1 MSVDTAARPRTTD
14 LALVAMAAL
23 TATTLVTHLLL
34 AGEPDLGYAA
44 LAVVPVAAAAALW
57 AGRRWAPA
65 LVLVA
70 AVLMVLPRTVE
81 LSFDLVR
88 PGDPIPFVTA
98 AVHVAAV
105 GLAVST
111 ALLMR
116 ADTRRD
122 PRPVTPVALG
132 AGLAI
137 GAVVASGLLVLS
149 PQGDDV
155 AAGEASVVDMVS
167 FEYVPAQLRA
177 DAGSVAIRFAN
188 DSGDS
193 HSFTIDAL
201 DVDVQVP
208 SGRDRVVVVD
218 AAPGEYAVYCSV
230 DDHRDQGMVGR
241 LTVVGNGAPAP
252 VAPVAA
258 PTAGH
263 HDHG

>member
-1 MSVDTAARPRTTD
+1 MSVDTAARTRTAD

-23 TATTLVTHLLL
+23 TVTTLVTHLLL
-34 AGEPDLGYAA
+34 AGDPDPGYAT

-57 AGRRWAPA
+57 TRRRWAPA
-65 LVLVA
+65 LVLVT

-88 PGDPIPFVTA
+88 PGDLVPFVTA

-105 GLAVST
+105 GLAVSS

-116 ADTRRD
+116 VDTRRD
-122 PRPVTPVALG
+122 PRPVALG

-137 GAVVASGLLVLS
+137 GAVVASGLLVLF
-149 PQGDDV
+149 PQGDGV
-155 AAGEASVVDMVS
+155 AAGEPAVVDMVS

-177 DAGSVAIRFAN
+177 DAGSVALRFAN

-201 DVDVQVP
+201 GVDVQVP

-241 LTVVGNGAPAP
+241 LTVVGNGAPAA